1 MSSTIEK
8 TALTGEQLEQYLDQ
22 VQHALTKQID
32 ADLDQELKVE
42 TLKALLKNNIY
53 IAHNLNVVARLFR
66 LWVEAKEYS
75 VALKVITKDGP
86 NALKKS
92 PKEDWVDGE
101 LCLIYWQ
108 LEVIE
113 QADFSN
119 KSARIDL
126 ILQQAED
133 LLLSQSRTIQ
143 WKEAWNHL
151 HQHALK
157 MQNFQKMR
165 ACIKALHEIENS
177 IEERA
182 EFRAWDQALYALR
195 TANTFKKQ
203 GDKKQASFY
212 AEIAC
217 NAMSQ
222 HQSNQHIDYFDWLNF
237 GESIVIHQPNL
248 LTTVV
253 TQIEKLKPHNFSIA
267 RNRDIAVQ
275 IIRIEAKAYYAQ
287 GKMTQAI
294 NKTLEGRFRLCGDE
308 DDAISNQLIEWMLED
323 NRELEA
329 AQYAFESEFS
339 EREISSQTARELA
352 LKKFDSNSQAP
363 EQVYWLGIIALTVMK
378 PDGKSLFE
386 NQQLKE
392 EYYQYLIST
401 IRKIDPQHFVIDLIE
416 GEKKAAQ
423 FDYAGALPHLEKAM
437 HTKALANWSLLL
449 ALLVSRVMVYGVN
462 EAKKMPIPQCFSG
475 LWCYTLGSQLHEKL
489 KTALPPQ
496 QQFDDVYLDN
506 LMAHFYQQG
515 LSNFENFFNTGK
527 GLYRDGDIHVYSML
541 CQQLATYYRKNL
553 KQFDLAIAIH
563 QKGFDAS
570 PFAEHLDGIMKCYRD
585 ADQIELFVQAA
596 ENLWNYAQSFAYAKH
611 SPCHYFGW
619 VANFL
624 YRLERDTEI
633 AIWLE
638 RLELAWRDQTT
649 DFKAKPNNY
658 ESYLITMVTILSNLV
673 YSQREDVLLRL
684 SPIQRDCLLL
694 NNHFIQLKIAFIYE
708 QTDQASL
715 AMELYQKVID
725 SEDADLEQIQYAL
738 DAIKRCQQETL
749 KEQSWWKFWA

>member
-1 MSSTIEK
+1 MNPTIEK
-8 TALTGEQLEQYLDQ
+8 RQLSGEQLEQYLDQ
-22 VQHALTKQID
+22 VQQVLTQQLN
-32 ADLDQELKVE
+32 AHLDQELKVE
-42 TLKALLKNNIY
+42 TIKALLKSHVY
-53 IAHNLNVVARLFR
+53 IAHNLSVVARLFR
-66 LWVEAKEYS
+66 LWMEAKEYS
-75 VALKVITKDGP
+75 CALKVITEDGP

-92 PKEDWVDGE
+92 PIEDWIDGE

-108 LEVIE
+108 LEVVE
-113 QADFSN
+113 QADFAN
-119 KSARIDL
+119 KNARIDL

-133 LLLSQSRTIQ
+133 LLLGQALTIQ

-157 MQNFQKMR
+157 RQHFQRMR
-165 ACIKALHEIENS
+165 VCIKALHEIENS

-182 EFRAWDQALYALR
+182 EFKAWDQALYALR
-195 TANTFKKQ
+195 TASTYKKQ
-203 GDKKQASFY
+203 GDKQQASHY

-217 NAMSQ
+217 HAMSH
-222 HQSNQHIDYFDWLNF
+222 HQNNQNIDYFDWLNF
-237 GESIVIHQPNL
+237 GESMVIHQPNL
-248 LTTVV
+248 LPTVV
-253 TQIEKLKPHNFSIA
+253 SHIEKLKPQNFSIA
-267 RNRDIAVQ
+267 RNRDIAIQV
-275 IIRIEAKAYYAQ
+275 IRIEAKAYYAQ
-287 GKMTQAI
+287 GNMTQAI

-308 DDAISNQLIEWMLED
+308 DDAISNQLIEWLLED

-378 PDGKSLFE
+378 PDGESLFE
-386 NQQLKE
+386 SNQLKE

-423 FDYAGALPHLEKAM
+423 YDYAGALPHLEKAI
-437 HTKALANWSLLL
+437 HIKALANWSLLL
-449 ALLVSRVMVYGVN
+449 ALLVSRVMVYGASK
-462 EAKKMPIPQCFSG
+462 AKQMPLPQCHSG

-489 KTALPPQ
+489 KTALPAQ

-515 LSNFENFFNTGK
+515 LSNFENFFSTGK

-541 CQQLATYYRKNL
+541 CQKLATYYRKNAN
-553 KQFDLAIAIH
+553 QFDLAIATH
-563 QKGFDAS
+563 QKGFEAS
-570 PFAEHLDGIMKCYRD
+570 PFGEHLDGIMKCYRD

-596 ENLWNYAQSFAYAKH
+596 ENLWNYAQSFTYAKH

-619 VANFL
+619 VANAL

-638 RLELAWRDQTT
+638 RLELSWLDQTT
-649 DFKAKPNNY
+649 DFKANPSNY
-658 ESYLITMVTILSNLV
+658 ESYLITMVTILSSLV
-673 YSQREDVLLRL
+673 YSQKEDVLLRL
-684 SPIQRDCLLL
+684 SPIQQDCLLL
-694 NNHFIQLKIAFIYE
+694 NNHFIHLKIAFIYE
-708 QTDQASL
+708 HTEQTLL
-715 AMELYQKVID
+715 AVQLYQKVID
-725 SEDADLEQIQYAL
+725 SDDVDEEQIQYAL

-749 KEQSWWKFWA
+749 KEQSWWKFWT

>member
-1 MSSTIEK
+1 MNPTIEK
-8 TALTGEQLEQYLDQ
+8 RKLTGVQLEQYIDQ
-22 VQHALTKQID
+22 VQQVLVQQID
-32 ADLDQELKVE
+32 ANLDQELKVE
-42 TLKALLKNNIY
+42 TLRALLKKHVY
-53 IAHNLNVVARLFR
+53 FAHNLNVVSRLFR
-66 LWVEAKEYS
+66 LWVEAKEY
-75 VALKVITKDGP
+75 VLALEVITQDGP

-108 LEVIE
+108 LEVVE
-113 QADFSN
+113 QADFAN
-119 KSARIDL
+119 KTARIDL
-126 ILQQAED
+126 ILLQAED
-133 LLLSQSRTIQ
+133 LLLGQARTIQ

-157 MQNFQKMR
+157 MQHFHR
-165 ACIKALHEIENS
+165 VRVCIEALHEIENS
-177 IEERA
+177 LEERA

-195 TANTFKKQ
+195 IANTYKKQ
-203 GDKKQASFY
+203 GDKQQASYY

-217 NAMSQ
+217 NAMSH
-222 HQSNQHIDYFDWLNF
+222 HQNNQSIDYFDWLNF
-237 GESIVIHQPNL
+237 GESIVINQPNL
-248 LTTVV
+248 LSTVV
-253 TQIEKLKPHNFSIA
+253 EQIEKLKPQDFSIA

-287 GKMTQAI
+287 GKMDQAI

-308 DDAISNQLIEWMLED
+308 DDAISNQLIEWLLED

-329 AQYAFESEFS
+329 ARYAFESEFS

-378 PDGKSLFE
+378 PEGESLFE
-386 NQQLKE
+386 NEQLKE
-392 EYYQYLIST
+392 DYYQYLISS
-401 IRKIDPQHFVIDLIE
+401 IRKIDPDHFVIDLIE

-423 FDYAGALPHLEKAM
+423 FDYAGALPHLEKAI
-437 HTKALANWSLLL
+437 HTKTLANWSLLL
-449 ALLVSRVMVYGVN
+449 ALLVSRVMVYGVSK
-462 EAKKMPIPQCFSG
+462 AKKMPLPQCHSG

-489 KTALPPQ
+489 KTALPAQ

-541 CQQLATYYRKNL
+541 CQKLATYYRKNL
-553 KQFDLAIAIH
+553 KQFDLAIATH

-570 PFAEHLDGIMKCYRD
+570 PFGEHLDGIMKCYRD
-585 ADQIELFVQAA
+585 SDQVELFVQAA
-596 ENLWNYAQSFAYAKH
+596 ENLWNYAQSFTYAKH

-619 VANFL
+619 VANAL

-638 RLELAWRDQTT
+638 RLELSWVEQTKE
-649 DFKAKPNNY
+649 FKKNPNNY

-673 YSQREDVLLRL
+673 YSQKEDVLLRL
-684 SPIQRDCLLL
+684 NPIQQDCLLL
-694 NNHFIQLKIAFIYE
+694 NNHFIHLKIAFIYE
-708 QTDQASL
+708 HTEQTSL
-715 AMELYQKVID
+715 AVQLYQKVID
-725 SEDADLEQIQYAL
+725 SDNADEEQIQYAL
-738 DAIKRCQQETL
+738 DAIKRCQQEAL
-749 KEQSWWKFWA
+749 KEQSWWKFWT